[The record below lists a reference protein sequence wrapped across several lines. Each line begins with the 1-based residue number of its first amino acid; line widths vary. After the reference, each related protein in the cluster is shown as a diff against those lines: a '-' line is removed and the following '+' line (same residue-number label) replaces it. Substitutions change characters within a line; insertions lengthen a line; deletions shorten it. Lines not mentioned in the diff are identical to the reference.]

1 VVLFSLGPDD
11 AFPHRVLTLETESDR
26 IEIGRASKR
35 ENKNLLPSHQN
46 ALFDSRVMSRTHAI
60 LHASF
65 EEKVRCRCSISIF
78 FLLTEDL
85 QLLYIRDPGS
95 MHGIWLNREKL
106 PVDKDTIVNNG
117 DVLTFGVEV
126 VRGVGKL
133 PLYNPS

>member
-1 VVLFSLGPDD
+1 
-11 AFPHRVLTLETESDR
+11 
-26 IEIGRASKR
+26 
-35 ENKNLLPSHQN
+35 
-46 ALFDSRVMSRTHAI
+46 
-60 LHASF
+60 
-65 EEKVRCRCSISIF
+65 
-78 FLLTEDL
+78 
-85 QLLYIRDPGS
+85 